1 MTPTCG
7 EEALGEDYECVG
19 EMGVGWGVW
28 SWSIVLANI
37 KECEKGLTCALLRGC
52 GKVLDWD
59 LAFAWRV
66 RGW

>member
-1 MTPTCG
+1 MIYLTPTCG

-37 KECEKGLTCALLRGC
+37 KGRWKRSYLRIIKGVWQSVGLGPCIRMKG
-52 GKVLDWD
+52 
-59 LAFAWRV
+59 
-66 RGW
+66 